1 MPTATLTSKGQV
13 TIPKE
18 VRNALDLDTGDR
30 VAFVMR
36 DDGVVEL
43 RPETT
48 DLLELFG
55 ILPSTRGVVSVE
67 EMNAAIEQSVEK
79 K

>member
-18 VRNALDLDTGDR
+18 VRDKLGLDTGDR
-30 VAFVMR
+30 LAFRVR

-43 RPETT
+43 APENVALMSLYGIVKPTVRGVSVEDMKAT
-48 DLLELFG
+48 
-55 ILPSTRGVVSVE
+55 ILPSPTT
-67 EMNAAIEQSVEK
+67 
-79 K
+79 